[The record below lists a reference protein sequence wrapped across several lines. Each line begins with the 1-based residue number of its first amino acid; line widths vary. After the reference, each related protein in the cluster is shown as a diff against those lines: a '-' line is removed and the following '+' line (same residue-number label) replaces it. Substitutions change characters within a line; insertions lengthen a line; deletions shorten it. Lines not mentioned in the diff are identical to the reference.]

1 MSPCCASP
9 AIFVLGDN
17 QVETKTDGKENT
29 PVFNTL
35 RELVFFLLLVSL
47 KQEYQNALDISQ
59 ALQAYFGRS
68 TTLLVLIFQ

>member
-1 MSPCCASP
+1 MLRLASNLR
-9 AIFVLGDN
+9 AGRH
-17 QVETKTDGKENT
+17 QVETKTDGKKNI

-47 KQEYQNALDISQ
+47 KQEYQNALDRSQ

-68 TTLLVLIFQ
+68 TALLVLIFK